1 MQTGSILKVDYRN
14 LISRADVTYDTPV
27 ARSEAGLPVG
37 NGSVGSLVWT
47 TPTAV
52 RFQINRVDVFGNNA
66 ASNNFFERNTDYSG
80 GTGFV
85 DVDFVDY
92 GKPVFSG
99 SNDNES
105 VWGGHN
111 TVEEM
116 SAMYGL
122 LPVAIRAA
130 EILGIDVELRSA
142 WEEFLDNLA
151 PLPVSSDYPELAQAA
166 GPVTWVRSLQPIVQG
181 PASRRPDPN
190 TMPVWFFDLCN
201 LESDDSRMLEI
212 ANATYNAY
220 FRDGINK
227 GSRIFVLSKL
237 STAGA
242 ILAMSKPRV
251 T

>member
-1 MQTGSILKVDYRN
+1 MLASHIRLTGQGMQTGSILKVDYRN

-151 PLPVSSDYPELAQAA
+151 PRVKGTRPLAYNGWGGLLMPCTMHCARA
-166 GPVTWVRSLQPIVQG
+166 
-181 PASRRPDPN
+181 RRPAPD
-190 TMPVWFFDLCN
+190 
-201 LESDDSRMLEI
+201 
-212 ANATYNAY
+212 AN
-220 FRDGINK
+220 R
-227 GSRIFVLSKL
+227 
-237 STAGA
+237 
-242 ILAMSKPRV
+242 
-251 T
+251 